1 MSWINCPLCGERTSA
16 LLPNCS
22 SCSGSIGS
30 ANESEKRTGLFGK
43 ISSLISDHKLKKDHV
58 GRLRS
63 LISAAVQDGKLTDDE
78 MAAIGKFYEESK
90 LGPKEFDVVRNLVF
104 SDVVANYTRDRR
116 ITPEERESLMHIA
129 ERLDV
134 PYSTMA
140 VVQSQIDYF
149 ELLHSIETA
158 PFDLLPA
165 TWSSSVIL
173 KPDEIDFFS
182 VSTALLEERVVNR
195 QIVGGS
201 HGVSIRLMKGVS
213 YRVGQSRGRIETQK
227 GLVPISFG
235 ELTITNLR
243 LVFNGDRKSVNAPY
257 EKLQNIELFSDGLR
271 FSLTS
276 RQTPVTLQFYS
287 QESLEIAGMYI
298 SRMLNQ

>member
-1 MSWINCPLCGERTSA
+1 
-16 LLPNCS
+16 
-22 SCSGSIGS
+22 
-30 ANESEKRTGLFGK
+30 
-43 ISSLISDHKLKKDHV
+43 
-58 GRLRS
+58 
-63 LISAAVQDGKLTDDE
+63 
-78 MAAIGKFYEESK
+78 MAA
-90 LGPKEFDVVRNLVF
+90 
-104 SDVVANYTRDRR
+104 
-116 ITPEERESLMHIA
+116 
-129 ERLDV
+129 
-134 PYSTMA
+134 
-140 VVQSQIDYF
+140 VQSQIDYF

-158 PFDLLPA
+158 PFEHLPA
-165 TWSSSVIL
+165 TWSSSVVL

-182 VSTALLEERVVNR
+182 VSTAMLEERVVNR

-235 ELTITNLR
+235 ELTITNFR

-257 EKLQNIELFSDGLR
+257 EKLQNIEIFSDGLR

-276 RQTPVTLQFYS
+276 RQMPVTLQFYS